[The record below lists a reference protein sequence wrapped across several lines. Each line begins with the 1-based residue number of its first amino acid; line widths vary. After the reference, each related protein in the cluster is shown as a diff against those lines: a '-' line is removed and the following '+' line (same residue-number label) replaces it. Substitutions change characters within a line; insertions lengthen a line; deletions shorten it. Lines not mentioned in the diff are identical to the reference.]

1 MNLLDIMA
9 QLEEELTWRQNEVRF
24 LKNLLAI
31 IDEDDKKRLYRKT
44 LIVMLYSH
52 YEGFCKTV
60 FLIYVKSINQEKL
73 TRNVVNDFMT
83 AGSLS
88 EVFQAYSN
96 SDKKCK
102 YFKKALPDD
111 EKLHRFARQVDFVK
125 EFDNFLLEIVN
136 IPEDIVDVESNLKP
150 VVLRKILYRL
160 GFQYDAFDSYIGMID
175 QLLNLRNNI
184 AHGASKTG
192 LDHTSYEAIEKTTY
206 TVMEEIKKM
215 VLNALQNGLYL
226 RKEA

>member
-1 MNLLDIMA
+1 M
-9 QLEEELTWRQNEVRF
+9 
-24 LKNLLAI
+24 
-31 IDEDDKKRLYRKT
+31 
-44 LIVMLYSH
+44 
-52 YEGFCKTV
+52 
-60 FLIYVKSINQEKL
+60 
-73 TRNVVNDFMT
+73 
-83 AGSLS
+83 
-88 EVFQAYSN
+88 
-96 SDKKCK
+96 
-102 YFKKALPDD
+102 PDD

-184 AHGASKTG
+184 AHGARKTG